1 MRTGESRG
9 RTFAH
14 LLRSLY
20 KIIKETMVET
30 GTGQQNIIVIK
41 IISNRRKVLRHHV
54 IHADGGKVKLR
65 TGYRD
70 QYINKIIDENEV
82 TNTKDTFSNHSKRK
96 RK

>member
-41 IISNRRKVLRHHV
+41 IISKRRKVVRHHV

-65 TGYRD
+65 NGNRN
-70 QYINKIIDENEV
+70 QYINKIIDE
-82 TNTKDTFSNHSKRK
+82 K
-96 RK
+96 